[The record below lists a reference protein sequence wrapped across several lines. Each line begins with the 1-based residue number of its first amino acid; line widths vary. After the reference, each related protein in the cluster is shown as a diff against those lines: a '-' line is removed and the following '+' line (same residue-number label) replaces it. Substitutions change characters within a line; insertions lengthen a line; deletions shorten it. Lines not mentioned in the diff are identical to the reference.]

1 MAAGFSVL
9 LSFIAASF
17 LMIYGKNESFLVI
30 NKFNSPSF
38 DSFFRF
44 YTYLGDGIIWIPVFL
59 YALFWKR
66 EFLVPVLLGV
76 VISTV
81 LSQFLKHVVF
91 PDALRPNG
99 TLKGQMHI
107 IAGVDIYTH
116 NSFPSGHTCTAFT
129 LALLM
134 AFVVRRNFWVFFFP
148 IIAFFVGYS
157 RVYLAE
163 HFVTDVFAGI
173 LVGVVSAYLSLLIY
187 EAYRRRQGS
196 SKFQVQRSKSGE
208 L

>member
-1 MAAGFSVL
+1 MAAVFSLL
-9 LSFIAASF
+9 LSFIAATF

-30 NKFNSPSF
+30 NKYNSPSF
-38 DSFFRF
+38 DYFFRY
-44 YTYLGDGIIWIPVFL
+44 YTYLGDGIIWIPIFL
-59 YALFWKR
+59 YALFKKKQ
-66 EFLVPVLLGV
+66 FLLPVILGV
-76 VISTV
+76 VISTL

-91 PDALRPNG
+91 PDALRPFG
-99 TLKGQMHI
+99 TLKDKMHI
-107 IAGVDIYTH
+107 ITGMEIYTY

-148 IIAFFVGYS
+148 IMAFFVGYS

-173 LVGVVSAYLSLLIY
+173 LVGIVSAYLSLLIY
-187 EAYRRRQGS
+187 EAYRRRI
-196 SKFQVQRSKSGE
+196 VSGE
-208 L
+208 